1 MEHFMLMMEPD
12 PRKAGYLL
20 YRIHCVLVVLL
31 VLSTIFIHK
40 LRPYILIFYIPFFY
54 LHVHN
59 NGCPITKAERK
70 LHNEDLTVLDP
81 VLSLMGI
88 PPTNKNRNLFQIF
101 VSTLFVLLL
110 VFMLFP

>member
-12 PRKAGYLL
+12 SRKAGYLL
-20 YRIHCVLVVLL
+20 YRIHSVLVVLL
-31 VLSTIFIHK
+31 VLSTIFIRR

-70 LHNEDLTVLDP
+70 LHKEDLTVLDP
-81 VLSLMGI
+81 VLMLMGV

-101 VSTLFVLLL
+101 VSTVFVLLL